1 MARALVRGK
10 SLPCVFHDR
19 ICKFRKSEKV
29 LIMIR
34 CWRCQEF
41 KRFVREIGKADAK
54 IMHDIE
60 KEREAGG

>member
-1 MARALVRGK
+1 MGK
-10 SLPCVFHDR
+10 GGSLPCIFRDVK
-19 ICKFRKSEKV
+19 ICEYRKSEKV

-41 KRFVREIGKADAK
+41 KRFVREIGEADAK
-54 IMHDIE
+54 IMDDIE